1 MVRVIHQSSLILIKF
16 LLLIQL
22 CACKETSENAKNNPF
37 RTYPSGK
44 ITLPSGN
51 VVDVFVAAS
60 GKQQQLGLSHVKND
74 DFKDNEGMLFPG
86 QDYKVRQFWMP
97 DTHFNLD
104 IYFLNEDMY
113 VLDIHRNMQH
123 FPKSGPKEKIP
134 LSKKVECMHVLE
146 LKSSSP
152 MAKEIKPGMLLKWQ
166 APKNL

>member
-60 GKQQQLGLSHVKND
+60 GKQQQLGLSHVKD
-74 DFKDNEGMLFPG
+74 KDFKDNEGMLFPG

-104 IYFLNEDMY
+104 IYFLNEDM
-113 VLDIHRNMQH
+113 
-123 FPKSGPKEKIP
+123 F
-134 LSKKVECMHVLE
+134 
-146 LKSSSP
+146 
-152 MAKEIKPGMLLKWQ
+152 
-166 APKNL
+166 